1 MNLMEQLQIERDGAQ
16 LTIDARDA
24 IRKGFHPRHE
34 ILKLVDEAPS
44 GTLCEIHVPHRTA
57 PLIAA
62 LEGLGLNVAVSEV
75 EPGHWRL
82 RVIKI

>member
-1 MNLMEQLQIERDGAQ
+1 MEFVEQLQIERDEMR

-24 IRKGFHPRHE
+24 IRKGFHPRFE
-34 ILKLVDEAPS
+34 ILNLVDRAPT
-44 GTLCEIHVPHRTA
+44 GMLCEVHVPHRTA

-62 LEGLGLNVAVSEV
+62 LEGLGLHVSASEV

-82 RVIKI
+82 RMMKL

>member
-1 MNLMEQLQIERDGAQ
+1 MELVELLKIERDDVR
-16 LTIDARDA
+16 LMIDARDA

-34 ILKLVDEAPS
+34 ISKLVDEAPS
-44 GTLCEIHVPHRTA
+44 GTLCEIHVPHRTG

-62 LEGLGLNVAVSEV
+62 LEGMGLNVAVSEV

-82 RVIKI
+82 RVMKI

>member
-1 MNLMEQLQIERDGAQ
+1 MELMELLKVERDDVR

-34 ILKLVDEAPS
+34 ILKLVDEAQS
-44 GTLCEIHVPHRTA
+44 GTLCEIHVPHRTG

-62 LEGLGLNVAVSEV
+62 LEGMGLNVAVSEV

>member
-1 MNLMEQLQIERDGAQ
+1 MELIDLLQIERDEVR

-24 IRKGFHPRHE
+24 IRKGFHPRFE
-34 ILKLVDEAPS
+34 ILKLVDEAPK
-44 GTLCEIHVPHRTA
+44 GMLCEVHVPHRTA

-62 LEGLGLNVAVSEV
+62 LEGLGLHVATSEV

>member
-1 MNLMEQLQIERDGAQ
+1 MEAKDLLQIERDDVR
-16 LTIDARDA
+16 LSIDARDA
-24 IRKGFHPRHE
+24 IRKGHHPRHE
-34 ILKLVDEAPS
+34 ILGLVDSAPK
-44 GTLCEIHVPHRTA
+44 GTLCEVHVPHRTA

-62 LEGLGLNVAVSEV
+62 LEGMGLNVAISEV